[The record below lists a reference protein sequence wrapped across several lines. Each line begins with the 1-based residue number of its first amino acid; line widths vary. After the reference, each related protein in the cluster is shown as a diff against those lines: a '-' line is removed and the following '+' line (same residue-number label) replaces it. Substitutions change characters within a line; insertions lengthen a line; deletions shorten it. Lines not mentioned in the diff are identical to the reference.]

1 MLKAMM
7 PEGMRYITLDD
18 YRIAEQAQSDPIGLL
33 EAYGTPL
40 CIDEIQDAP
49 QLLLPI
55 EVKKSDSPK
64 AADLSAVRSIPT
76 APTDTVLPGIVLCTA
91 QTAFPLSPT
100 ARAFPISA
108 L

>member
-1 MLKAMM
+1 MYNRLSRSDTNAALQQ
-7 PEGMRYITLDD
+7 PLYY
-18 YRIAEQAQSDPIGLL
+18 YRDSNGAEVDFLIIRD
-33 EAYGTPL
+33 GTILPL
-40 CIDEIQDAP
+40 
-49 QLLLPI
+49 

-91 QTAFPLSPT
+91 QTAFPLSS
-100 ARAFPISA
+100 AAHAFPISA